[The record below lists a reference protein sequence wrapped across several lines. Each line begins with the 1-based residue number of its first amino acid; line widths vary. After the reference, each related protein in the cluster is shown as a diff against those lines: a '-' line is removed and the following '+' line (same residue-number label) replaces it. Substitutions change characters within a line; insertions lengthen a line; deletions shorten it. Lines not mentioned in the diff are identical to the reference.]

1 MGSSS
6 NSGKMTPEPVGFVLF
21 NLSNVE
27 FVDVSLI
34 YLMSNLSYISSRNLK
49 CHIFEGSCPSICEKL
64 LCLAQFRQVKNFV
77 GWKKWRPIEF
87 GKSIHDAS
95 LAVVSSQNQG
105 RAVTVRMDAPP
116 FQKPKSSKNS
126 QPLGLNVYTF
136 VQTETQMTSNE
147 IKIPVDQN
155 LDDAKFPLIT
165 FTNVD
170 IKASS
175 NQPLGWGASNKITT
189 PDICQLFFTQ
199 AQFKTWKF
207 YTWKA

>member
-1 MGSSS
+1 MRD
-6 NSGKMTPEPVGFVLF
+6 P
-21 NLSNVE
+21 
-27 FVDVSLI
+27 
-34 YLMSNLSYISSRNLK
+34 
-49 CHIFEGSCPSICEKL
+49 
-64 LCLAQFRQVKNFV
+64 ARQSVKNC
-77 GWKKWRPIEF
+77 
-87 GKSIHDAS
+87 SAS
-95 LAVVSSQNQG
+95 LSSDKLKTLLDEKSGG
-105 RAVTVRMDAPP
+105 RLSLEKASTMPHWLWRALKTRGELSQSEWRRPP

-175 NQPLGWGASNKITT
+175 NQPLS
-189 PDICQLFFTQ
+189 
-199 AQFKTWKF
+199 
-207 YTWKA
+207 